1 MASLQRQTDDYLEEK
16 DLKLCCF
23 SFLLSSSANTGYHR
37 RNIECA
43 SFQLVWKVSRF
54 MIAFFLGSPK
64 AYILVTKSNMEK
76 KKKKKATVTNQ
87 DCSMEGVCFFS
98 ACNNKSLETLC
109 PPYFILKKTPLPFFF
124 FYTTRIKNNFLTITV
139 TTNFKKVNCFQ
150 IGNTRHG
157 KKCLLFVKIS
167 GLSLVNSRHLI
178 TEALKGQDNPIQRE
192 SNNHNVT
199 Y

>member
-1 MASLQRQTDDYLEEK
+1 MCFFPISLESIQVHD
-16 DLKLCCF
+16 CIF
-23 SFLLSSSANTGYHR
+23 SR
-37 RNIECA
+37 I
-43 SFQLVWKVSRF
+43 
-54 MIAFFLGSPK
+54 
-64 AYILVTKSNMEK
+64 TKSIYTGNKVQYGK
-76 KKKKKATVTNQ
+76 KKKKNLLLPIKTAAWK
-87 DCSMEGVCFFS
+87 GS
-98 ACNNKSLETLC
+98 ASFLPAITSHLKLYVLLISYKKKHLC
-109 PPYFILKKTPLPFFF
+109 LFFF

-167 GLSLVNSRHLI
+167 GLSLVNSLHLI